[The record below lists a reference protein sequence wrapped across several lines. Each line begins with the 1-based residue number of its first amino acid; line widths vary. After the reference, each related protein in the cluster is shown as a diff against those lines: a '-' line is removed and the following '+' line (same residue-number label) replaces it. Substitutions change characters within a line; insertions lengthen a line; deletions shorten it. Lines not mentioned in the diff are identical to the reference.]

1 MKAPWKTSQLAILAM
16 VASSIQA
23 SAQNPVQERILVLK
37 SAWNQAVQL
46 RDGKAVEPLL
56 GNELIYIDYDGTVMN
71 KGQYM
76 ASVKSSA
83 LYAEQVTN
91 EAMKVRVY
99 GASAVVVGVY
109 REKGT
114 RHGKRYLH
122 RERFV
127 DTWLN
132 REGAWVCVA
141 SQSTLITH

>member
-1 MKAPWKTSQLAILAM
+1 
-16 VASSIQA
+16 
-23 SAQNPVQERILVLK
+23 
-37 SAWNQAVQL
+37 
-46 RDGKAVEPLL
+46 
-56 GNELIYIDYDGTVMN
+56 
-71 KGQYM
+71 
-76 ASVKSSA
+76 
-83 LYAEQVTN
+83 
-91 EAMKVRVY
+91 
-99 GASAVVVGVY
+99 VVVGVY

>member
-1 MKAPWKTSQLAILAM
+1 MKVAWLVALAILAGS
-16 VASSIQA
+16 ARAGPRDSAESI
-23 SAQNPVQERILVLK
+23 ILALEI
-37 SAWNQAVQL
+37 AWNRAVQQ
-46 RDGKAVEPLL
+46 RDGRAVEPLL

-83 LYAEQVTN
+83 LHAEQVTN
-91 EAMKVRVY
+91 ESMKVRVH

-114 RHGKRYLH
+114 KRGKPYLH

-132 REGAWVCVA
+132 RNGVWVCVA

>member
-23 SAQNPVQERILVLK
+23 SAQNTVQERILILE

-83 LYAEQVTN
+83 LHAEQVTN

-141 SQSTLITH
+141 SQSTLIKH